1 MLIAVHAPH
10 GPRHELGTPKEGV
23 NQRNPK
29 VWADVVDYALAVP
42 KHLGLGNKKSRGSSL
57 HGRDACPHLHF

>member
-42 KHLGLGNKKSRGSSL
+42 KHLGLGVDFRPCSEGDFL
-57 HGRDACPHLHF
+57 TGRP